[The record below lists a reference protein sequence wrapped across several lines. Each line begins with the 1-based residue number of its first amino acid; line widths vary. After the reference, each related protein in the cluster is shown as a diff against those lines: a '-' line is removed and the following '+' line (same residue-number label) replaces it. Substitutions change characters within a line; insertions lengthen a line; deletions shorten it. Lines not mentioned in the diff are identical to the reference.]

1 MIAQKRCRR
10 GIALVE
16 VLVGGVIL
24 AIGLTTVI
32 SISGRSLKMQT
43 DGEKRMTAS
52 WLADELL
59 NLVVIEGPDE
69 FSKRNE
75 TSGRFEAPFDQY
87 TFQVEITTPS
97 AIGVPH
103 FVSAAVGWD
112 APSDPF
118 VRVDT
123 LIAMR
128 QYREE
133 DDKRDERE
141 PYEPLDRDARLYEA
155 ELAREGAQP

>member
-1 MIAQKRCRR
+1 MNARKRRR
-10 GIALVE
+10 GIALAE
-16 VLVGGVIL
+16 VLVAGAML
-24 AIGLTTVI
+24 AIGLTAII

-43 DGEKRMTAS
+43 DGEKRMTAA

-59 NLVVIEGPDE
+59 NLVVVEGPDD

-75 TSGRFEAPFDQY
+75 TSGRFSPPFDQY
-87 TFQVEITTPS
+87 TFQVDITTPS

-103 FVSAAVGWD
+103 FVSAVVGWD
-112 APSDPF
+112 APSNPS

-123 LIAMR
+123 LISMR

-133 DDKRDERE
+133 DEKRDLRE
-141 PYEPLDRDARLYEA
+141 AYEPLDRDGRLEEA
-155 ELAREGAQP
+155 EMAREGVQP